1 MAMAEFLLTATQT
14 FDLPR
19 EEVFP
24 FFANAENL
32 ERITPPELGFHIVT
46 PRPIDIKQGAL
57 IDYKL
62 SLYGMPLKWRT
73 EINRWDPPHEFV
85 DTQLSGPYK
94 QWIHLHRFTE
104 PERGKTLMEDEVR
117 YRLPLEP
124 LGDIAQFLI
133 RRQLDYIFA
142 YRKKVVAEIFGQTV

>member
-1 MAMAEFLLTATQT
+1 MAEFLLTATQT

>member
-1 MAMAEFLLTATQT
+1 MAEFTFTATQT
-14 FDLPR
+14 FDLVR

-24 FFANAENL
+24 FFADAENL

-46 PRPIDIKQGAL
+46 PRPIDIKQGTL

-62 SLYGMPLKWRT
+62 SLHGIPVKWRT
-73 EINRWDPPHEFV
+73 EITRWERPFEFI
-85 DTQLSGPYK
+85 DMQLSGPYK

-104 PERGKTLMEDEVR
+104 PEPGKTLMEDEVR

-124 LGDIAQFLI
+124 LGDIANFFI
-133 RRQLDYIFA
+133 KRQLTYIFD
-142 YRKKVVAEIFGQTV
+142 YRRDAVGEFFAPKS